1 MAYSGYSAALAG
13 GRMSHELHSENA
25 RLVMVQTLA
34 RMFRFTCEQVWSVR
48 ASLRIPR
55 CCHAHIALSQQAVT

>member
-34 RMFRFTCEQVWSVR
+34 RMFRFTCEQVWPVS
-48 ASLRIPR
+48 ASPSHTR
-55 CCHAHIALSQQAVT
+55 CCHAHIVLSQEARM